1 MKDRAESVAVGRL
14 HVESVENRGS
24 LGGNVIPWRD
34 VQRVQ
39 HREVVIA
46 PGAISFQRPASLPAP
61 PVSGAPS
68 NVPRVIPSRRL
79 KIAGGELG
87 TRETLEAMTALAV
100 EASRDPQLIDHARAL
115 VSGLPNKAY
124 KDEAERVY
132 EHVRNTVRYVHDP
145 IGLETI
151 TDPRWL
157 MFVIGAGDC
166 FVRGT
171 KVLKREGH
179 GLVPIESLRTGDEI
193 WGRDRWSR
201 VERVWSKGQLATW
214 VVRLNNGSNMRL
226 TPDHK
231 VWVARCPH
239 DHQNRTKSRPC
250 SCRMDKRELVV
261 MHVSDLRPG
270 MALVQPDGVDYG
282 TGEMD
287 PDRAYVEGLYVS
299 DGWCEGSRFHISGR
313 DGFPKEQQKREVE
326 RICTSLGI
334 ATSMHEKHISVF
346 DRDWSER
353 MASMGK
359 HATAKRLLS
368 LNLAKETADRLTDGV
383 LADAGKNHRGGLT
396 FSTTSRELMLQVRV
410 LLKQRGITCGTAHV
424 IDHGGLGTNPIWRLY
439 VRGWSGGESV
449 RGKSWSRSNM
459 PSGDCRTPRKLLRVR
474 EVIPDGLVLPCVD
487 IQTDD
492 KNVWLPEADWTV
504 HNCDDHSTLVAALAL
519 ALGLGAAF
527 RTVAADCE
535 NPDPKTCPW
544 VHVYPVLGIPRGN
557 AVEWVAADTT
567 QLGGYFGWEPP
578 RDRIKR
584 VATWVI
590 AGPAA

>member
-1 MKDRAESVAVGRL
+1 M
-14 HVESVENRGS
+14 
-24 LGGNVIPWRD
+24 IPWRD

-61 PVSGAPS
+61 PASGAPS
-68 NVPRVIPSRRL
+68 NVPRLIPSRRL

-124 KDEAERVY
+124 KDEAELVY

-157 MFVIGAGDC
+157 MFVIGAGD
-166 FVRGT
+166 
-171 KVLKREGH
+171 
-179 GLVPIESLRTGDEI
+179 
-193 WGRDRWSR
+193 
-201 VERVWSKGQLATW
+201 
-214 VVRLNNGSNMRL
+214 
-226 TPDHK
+226 
-231 VWVARCPH
+231 
-239 DHQNRTKSRPC
+239 
-250 SCRMDKRELVV
+250 
-261 MHVSDLRPG
+261 
-270 MALVQPDGVDYG
+270 
-282 TGEMD
+282 
-287 PDRAYVEGLYVS
+287 
-299 DGWCEGSRFHISGR
+299 
-313 DGFPKEQQKREVE
+313 
-326 RICTSLGI
+326 
-334 ATSMHEKHISVF
+334 
-346 DRDWSER
+346 
-353 MASMGK
+353 
-359 HATAKRLLS
+359 
-368 LNLAKETADRLTDGV
+368 
-383 LADAGKNHRGGLT
+383 
-396 FSTTSRELMLQVRV
+396 
-410 LLKQRGITCGTAHV
+410 
-424 IDHGGLGTNPIWRLY
+424 
-439 VRGWSGGESV
+439 
-449 RGKSWSRSNM
+449 
-459 PSGDCRTPRKLLRVR
+459 
-474 EVIPDGLVLPCVD
+474 
-487 IQTDD
+487 
-492 KNVWLPEADWTV
+492 
-504 HNCDDHSTLVAALAL
+504 CDDHSTLVAALAL